1 MLPTLA
7 AEIDEL
13 RRLLE
18 FGITT
23 TADGKTPFEQIVCAT
38 MCRSTATTDGI
49 ARLLEADLG
58 SQAAMLCRSVSQ
70 DVVVLHWLV
79 LHEDDPTWLVDRF
92 FDHEAAL
99 AASRHRR
106 GGEHAWPG
114 PEVGRPPLELAEM
127 VDQIRKP
134 SREGGYGE
142 HATTDWWAFDAHGTA
157 LDYIDVVKR
166 LNRAERYSKRFRD
179 GDPDLLAHH
188 RIAERWAN
196 MHLHHTS
203 SGLNP
208 VPRGEGLP
216 GPESYPPEYVS
227 HHAVHL
233 AYWAY
238 VCQVAVTIEFR
249 ALPLIA
255 KYERLLNDGRRAFEG
270 SWLRLQAEA
279 ESE

>member
-1 MLPTLA
+1 M
-7 AEIDEL
+7 
-13 RRLLE
+13 
-18 FGITT
+18 
-23 TADGKTPFEQIVCAT
+23 CAT
-38 MCRSTATTDGI
+38 MRRSTATTDGI
-49 ARLLEADLG
+49 ARLLQADLG
-58 SQAAMLCRSVSQ
+58 SQAAMLCRSLSE

-79 LHEDDPTWLVDRF
+79 LHEDDPAWLVDRF

-114 PEVGRPPLELAEM
+114 PEAGRPPSELAEL
-127 VDQIRKP
+127 VDRIRKP

-142 HATTDWWAFDAHGTA
+142 RATTDWWAFDAHGAA
-157 LDYIDVVKR
+157 LDYVDVVKR
-166 LNRAERYSKRFRD
+166 LNLAERYANRFRD
-179 GDPDLLAHH
+179 ANPDLLAHH

-227 HHAVHL
+227 HHAAQL

-238 VCQVAVTIEFR
+238 VCQVALTIEFR
-249 ALPLIA
+249 SLPLIA
-255 KYERLLNDGRRAFEG
+255 EYEQLLQDARRAFKG
-270 SWLRLQAEA
+270 SWSRLQAEA
-279 ESE
+279 ESQ